1 MSTSQQQEPAS
12 RRDRPTPAGSRRSLD
27 EVAIALVA
35 PVSVSK
41 IERWVKEQIDLLR
54 DHGGSRGVR
63 LGHLSP
69 AREGHDADWLV
80 EVDLRD
86 RDVPLEE
93 DIALASILVDLQLLG
108 LQPQLLVPSRGARM
122 T

>member
-12 RRDRPTPAGSRRSLD
+12 RRTRTQRARSPRPVDG
-27 EVAIALVA
+27 VAISLVA
-35 PVSVSK
+35 PVSISK
-41 IERWVKEQIDLLR
+41 VERWVKEQLDLLR
-54 DHGGSRGVR
+54 DNASSSGVR

-69 AREGHDADWLV
+69 AREGHGADWLV

-108 LQPQLLVPSRGARM
+108 LQPQLLVPSLGAG
-122 T
+122 